1 MHNRAS
7 APPVPGPDRAPAQAM
22 NAQKFPI
29 GAHPGPA
36 GGTPP
41 RRRRLSPDAPGAR
54 WRPRPAVAMLWPDA
68 ITANEV
74 DT

>member
-7 APPVPGPDRAPAQAM
+7 APPAPGRDWVPPQAM
-22 NAQKFPI
+22 NAQTSPI
-29 GAHPGPA
+29 DAHPGPA

-41 RRRRLSPDAPGAR
+41 RRRRLSPDASGAR
-54 WRPRPAVAMLWPDA
+54 WRPRPAVAMLWRNLIA
-68 ITANEV
+68 ASEV